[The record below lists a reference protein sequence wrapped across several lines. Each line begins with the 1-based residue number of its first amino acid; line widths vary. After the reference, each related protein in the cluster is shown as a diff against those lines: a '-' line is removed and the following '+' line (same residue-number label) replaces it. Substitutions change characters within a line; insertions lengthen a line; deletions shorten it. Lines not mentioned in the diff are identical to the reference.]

1 MDEVVRRAMARWP
14 NVPAVF
20 GWLRLDRRGNW
31 HVRLAEGEPARFD
44 RVTNPA
50 LIGFIGRNYAS
61 DDRGRRYFQNGPQ
74 RVYVSL
80 DFAPWI
86 VRLDDA
92 GEALVTHTDRPVN
105 AWSIVLVDDEGTLLI
120 RTELGAAVL
129 LDRDLSRFID
139 ALESVEGNPLDAE
152 ALIDRILAGGTTEEA
167 RVLGRTIRFEA
178 IRYADMESHLGF
190 VREPLPD

>member
-1 MDEVVRRAMARWP
+1 MDEMVRRAMARWP

-44 RVTNPA
+44 RVTNTA
-50 LIGFIGRNYAS
+50 LIGFIGRNYSS

-80 DFAPWI
+80 DYAPWI

-92 GEALVTHTDRPVN
+92 GAALVTHTDRPVST
-105 AWSIVLVDDEGTLLI
+105 WSIVLVDDEGTLLI
-120 RTELGAAVL
+120 QTELGPAVL
-129 LDRDLSRFID
+129 LDRDLSRFVD
-139 ALESVEGNPLDAE
+139 ALESVGGNPLDAE
-152 ALIDRILAGGTTEEA
+152 ALIDRIVAGDTEVA
-167 RVLGRTIRFEA
+167 RVFGRSIRFEA

-190 VREPLPD
+190 VREPGPD